1 MNITEEEVLRVADL
15 ARLEL
20 KKDAVLRLC
29 EQIGEVLRYIELL
42 NQADTTHVL
51 PTSHAIVLT
60 NILREDKVGKHLS
73 RKLALSNAPEKDDG
87 NFIVPKIIKT

>member
-29 EQIGEVLRYIELL
+29 RQIGEVLGYIELL
-42 NQADTTHVL
+42 NQADTKQVL
-51 PTSHAIVLT
+51 PTSHAIALT
-60 NILREDKVGKHLS
+60 NVLREDKVGTHLN
-73 RKLALSNAPEKDDG
+73 RELALSNAPEKDEG